1 MRYLIIGLGIYGSNL
16 AIDLTNMGAEVV
28 GADIR
33 PSNVEAIK
41 EYVSTAY
48 IVDGTDETSLGVLPL
63 KNIDI
68 AIVAIGE
75 NFGASIKTVAILKKH
90 GVKCIYA
97 RAIDQ
102 LHQSILEGLNV
113 QRILKPEQ
121 RAASDLV
128 SELGLGTSVK
138 SMKVDDDSY
147 VMRFDVP
154 EFLTGTSYS
163 KLIQDGLCGLRIIA
177 ATRPKQKTNIL
188 GISTSSAALLD
199 ISASEA
205 TVEAGDQI
213 LCFGTKND
221 YRNLYKH
228 IDANQ

>member
-16 AIDLTNMGAEVV
+16 ATDLTDMGAEVI

-33 PSNVEAIK
+33 PANVEAIK

-48 IVDGTDETSLGVLPL
+48 IVDATDETSLGVLPL

-128 SELGLGTSVK
+128 SELGLGSQVK
-138 SMKVDDDSY
+138 SMQVDSESY
-147 VMRFDVP
+147 VMRFDAP
-154 EFLTGTSYS
+154 QFLTGISYAKIAEEGLYGL
-163 KLIQDGLCGLRIIA
+163 KLIA
-177 ATRPKQKTNIL
+177 ATRPKQKTNLL
-188 GISTSSAALLD
+188 GLKVEEMEQIAISDA
-199 ISASEA
+199 EA
-205 TVEAGDQI
+205 FVNDGDQL
-213 LCFGTKND
+213 LCFGRKSD
-221 YRNLYKH
+221 FRNLYKH
-228 IDANQ
+228 IETI

>member
-16 AIDLTNMGAEVV
+16 ATDLTDMGAEVI

-48 IVDGTDETSLGVLPL
+48 IVDSTDEISLGVLPL

-97 RAIDQ
+97 RAIDP

-128 SELGLGTSVK
+128 SELGLGSEVK
-138 SMKVDDDSY
+138 SMQVDKESY
-147 VMRFDVP
+147 VMRFKAP
-154 EFLTGTSYS
+154 QFIIGTPYV
-163 KLIQDGLCGLRIIA
+163 KLAEDGLSGLKLIA
-177 ATRPKQKTNIL
+177 ATRPIQKTNLL
-188 GISTSSAALLD
+188 GLKVEETEQIDITDVNSTIND
-199 ISASEA
+199 
-205 TVEAGDQI
+205 GDQL
-213 LCFGTKND
+213 LCFGRKSD
-221 YRNLYKH
+221 FRNLYKH
-228 IDANQ
+228 IETI